1 MAVERDITW
10 NIRHFQGAL
19 RCDRNF
25 DVVYRVFRICG
36 REACM
41 FFVDGFAK
49 DEIMEKLLEFF
60 YGIQDEDL
68 LRDAHTF
75 SKSCVPYCEVA
86 ISGEEDTIVGQ
97 ILSGVWAV
105 FVDGMDQ
112 CVLIDQRTYPQ
123 RTTSEP
129 DQDKSFRG
137 SRDGFVETMVF
148 NAALIRRRIRSPRL
162 CVEHLEVGET
172 SRTDVAVCYFE
183 GRADPE
189 LVNTVRERIAQA
201 RVDALTM
208 NQESLAELLVR
219 KRWYNP
225 FPKFKFTERPDAAA
239 AQILEGDVVVLVD
252 NSPAAI
258 ILPTTLF
265 DVMEEANDYYFPPI
279 TGSYLRLVRFFTTFL
294 TTFLTPGVA
303 PADPGAG
310 TGPRVAGV
318 YSDGGAGA
326 GAPSPPAADPGAGHR
341 RAEAGRP
348 QYAQHPDHLLLHDRS
363 HHPGGL
369 RGPVRLVF
377 RRSDA
382 VYGGGGHRQL

>member
-41 FFVDGFAK
+41 FFCRRLCQGRDHGEAA
-49 DEIMEKLLEFF
+49 
-60 YGIQDEDL
+60 GI
-68 LRDAHTF
+68 F
-75 SKSCVPYCEVA
+75 SMGYRTRTCSGMPILSQSRVSPYCEVA
-86 ISGEEDTIVGQ
+86 ISGGGGHHRGADLVWGMGGVRGWNGPVRADRPAHLSPADHLGAGPGQ
-97 ILSGVWAV
+97 VLS
-105 FVDGMDQ
+105 
-112 CVLIDQRTYPQ
+112 
-123 RTTSEP
+123 
-129 DQDKSFRG
+129 G

-189 LVNTVRERIAQA
+189 LVNTVRGAHRPGQGG
-201 RVDALTM
+201 RFDH
-208 NQESLAELLVR
+208 ESGEPGGAAGPEAVVQSLPQVQVHGTAGR
-219 KRWYNP
+219 GGG
-225 FPKFKFTERPDAAA
+225 PDPGRGCGGAGG
-239 AQILEGDVVVLVD
+239 Q
-252 NSPAAI
+252 SPAAI

-265 DVMEEANDYYFPPI
+265 DVMEEANDYYFRPSPAP
-279 TGSYLRLVRFFTTFL
+279 TCGWSGFYHFSHYLPY
-294 TTFLTPGVA
+294 PGVA

-326 GAPSPPAADPGAGHR
+326 GAPLS
-341 RAEAGRP
+341 
-348 QYAQHPDHLLLHDRS
+348 S
-363 HHPGGL
+363 
-369 RGPVRLVF
+369 
-377 RRSDA
+377 SC
-382 VYGGGGHRQL
+382 